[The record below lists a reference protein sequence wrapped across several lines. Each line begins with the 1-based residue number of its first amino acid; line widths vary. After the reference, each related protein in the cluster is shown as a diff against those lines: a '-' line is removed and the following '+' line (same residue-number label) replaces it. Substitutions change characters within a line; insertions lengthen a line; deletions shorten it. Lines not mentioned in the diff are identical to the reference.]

1 MKTYIHARLNKED
14 RALLEELKTSTGRS
28 ESELVREGL
37 RSIRRQLERK
47 RNALEVAGKSS
58 GKFVGGPKD
67 LSTNNEYLAD
77 FGR

>member
-14 RALLEELKTSTGRS
+14 RALLEELKKSTGRS

-47 RNALEVAGKSS
+47 RNALDLAGKSS
-58 GKFVGGPKD
+58 GKFAGGPKD
-67 LSTNNEYLAD
+67 LSTNNEHLAD

>member
-14 RALLEELKTSTGRS
+14 RTLLEELKKSTGRS

-47 RNALEVAGKSS
+47 RSALEVAGKSS

-67 LSTNNEYLAD
+67 LSTNNEHLAD

>member
-14 RALLEELKTSTGRS
+14 RAFLEELKKSTGRS

-58 GKFVGGPKD
+58 GKFAGGPKD
-67 LSTNNEYLAD
+67 LSTNNEHLAD